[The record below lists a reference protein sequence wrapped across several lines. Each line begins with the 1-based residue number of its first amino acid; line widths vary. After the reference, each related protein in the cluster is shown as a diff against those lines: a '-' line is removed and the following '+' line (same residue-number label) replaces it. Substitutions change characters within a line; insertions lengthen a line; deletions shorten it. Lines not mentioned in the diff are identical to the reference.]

1 MAHIASA
8 VIRGLIAQLLP
19 GCQLLPAGRL
29 TTWVFPLAKTA
40 RDERGGKGP
49 GAVRCILRLCSEF
62 KMESPVRTSELMTGK
77 VVVITGGA
85 SGIGRA
91 TALAFAR
98 EGAGVVIGDI
108 DIAGAEKTVAT
119 IRDMGG
125 KADCLPVD
133 VAKSNDVQ
141 ALVIK
146 AVRQYGGLDFAF
158 NNAGLVG
165 SVAGVVE
172 TTEEDWNRVVA
183 TNLTGVWLCMKY
195 EIPEMLKRG
204 RGAIVNNGSVTGL
217 VGSPGV
223 VGNVASKHGV
233 SGLTKSAALQYA
245 TQGIRVNAVAPG
257 LVRTPTA
264 DRLTALHPGAE
275 AAMLSAVPQG
285 RWCEPEEVAE
295 AVIFLCSERAS
306 HITGHVMPVDGGW
319 TVR

>member
-1 MAHIASA
+1 M
-8 VIRGLIAQLLP
+8 
-19 GCQLLPAGRL
+19 
-29 TTWVFPLAKTA
+29 K
-40 RDERGGKGP
+40 
-49 GAVRCILRLCSEF
+49 
-62 KMESPVRTSELMTGK
+62 GK

-98 EGAGVVIGDI
+98 QGARVVIGDI
-108 DIAGAEKTVAT
+108 DLRGAKETVAS
-119 IRDMGG
+119 IKEAGG
-125 KADCLPVD
+125 EADCLQVD
-133 VAKSNDVQ
+133 VTKSADVRGM
-141 ALVIK
+141 VTR
-146 AVRQYGGLDFAF
+146 AVDQYGGLDFAF

-165 SVAGVVE
+165 PVVGVVA

-195 EIPEMLKRG
+195 EIPELLKRG

-223 VGNVASKHGV
+223 VANVASKHGV

-264 DRLTALHPGAE
+264 ARVVAVHPAAE
-275 AAMLSAVPQG
+275 AAMLAAVPQG

-295 AVIFLCSERAS
+295 AVIFLCSEGAS
-306 HITGHVMPVDGGW
+306 HVTGHVMPVDGGW